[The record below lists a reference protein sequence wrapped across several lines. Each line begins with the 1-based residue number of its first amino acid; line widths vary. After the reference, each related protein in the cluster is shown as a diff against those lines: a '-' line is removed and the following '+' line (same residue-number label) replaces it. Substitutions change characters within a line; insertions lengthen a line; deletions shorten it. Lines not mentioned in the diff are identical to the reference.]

1 MVRPRIFVSH
11 SSRCTAATG
20 CRCREYLLSL
30 ERHLTDLGCDPV
42 VDKNILTG
50 GDTWNSKLLHRIRH
64 CHGMIVL
71 LSPHALTS
79 YHVMEEV
86 IAATAQQAGDEKNF
100 LILPLTLP
108 GVRRAQLPDSRLGR
122 ANLGRYDMVDWT
134 ADAGPDR
141 PPAKIGASLRPLL
154 VRLGC
159 LPHPELTEFVAEL
172 IAELSDAVLEN
183 SAKILGVATLAYAD
197 DTSRYFVAQ
206 GLLRERPV
214 RDLGDPC
221 DLRKALTLILPRIRR
236 AEDRQTVVDVAVP
249 FARVPRQ
256 AAEQLRRIGRA
267 PSGRVALL
275 RSTMNETPGMYVR
288 RASEAPETW
297 LLRKPVPRHHGAGF
311 VEGVVAE
318 IRGLLQKE
326 FTYDDPCSDEVLD
339 RLLARHEEE
348 SGPVTI
354 VFHQPP
360 DAELVSRL
368 LDEYRRLLFL
378 FAHPQIGT
386 DGALA
391 GTTALQALTPG
402 QEQDM
407 VYTHR
412 DFSPSEGAA
421 RPTAAAGDVP

>member
-1 MVRPRIFVSH
+1 MVRPRIFLSH
-11 SSRCTAATG
+11 SSQCTAATG

-30 ERHLTDLGCDPV
+30 EQHLTDLGCDPV

-108 GVRRAQLPDSRLGR
+108 GVRRAHLPGSGLGKL
-122 ANLGRYDMVDWT
+122 NLGRYDMVDWT
-134 ADAGPDR
+134 ADAGPAR

-172 IAELSDAVLEN
+172 IADLSDTVLEN
-183 SAKILGVATLAYAD
+183 SAKILGVATLAYAN

-214 RDLGDPC
+214 RDLGDRC
-221 DLRKALTLILPRIRR
+221 DLRKALTLILPRIRSTD
-236 AEDRQTVVDVAVP
+236 DRQTVVDVAVP
-249 FARVPRQ
+249 YARVPRQ

-267 PSGRVALL
+267 PAGRVALL
-275 RSTMNETPGMYVR
+275 RSKMNETPGMYVR

-297 LLRKPVPRHHGAGF
+297 LLRKPVPGHQGAGF

-318 IRGLLQKE
+318 IRALLQQE
-326 FTYDDPCSDEVLD
+326 FTYDEPCSDEVLD

-386 DGALA
+386 DGAVA
-391 GTTALQALTPG
+391 GTTALPALTPG

-412 DFSPSEGAA
+412 DFSPPDPG
-421 RPTAAAGDVP
+421 RPSYGYRG